1 MPIRR
6 RIACFA
12 GVGVIAALPAAG
24 LAHETPLPEPRP
36 MDQMQGPCSD
46 FAMDIER
53 EAAAWASPAVA
64 SVTAATA
71 RSEAPEIVP
80 GAVVPVALH
89 PHPEVEFDVAPEKD
103 RGTPDK
109 FSGHVRVTLPE
120 AGLWRV
126 AASNGLWFDAVVG
139 GAIVPSAAFEMQTQ
153 CSAPFKVVVF
163 DLPAGPVDLQF
174 NGSPAP
180 EVQVMV
186 LPWAP
191 R

>member
-1 MPIRR
+1 MTLFLSRL
-6 RIACFA
+6 
-12 GVGVIAALPAAG
+12 GVVAALAVLPLALRAEEAA
-24 LAHETPLPEPRP
+24 LPEPRP
-36 MDQMQGPCSD
+36 MDQMKGACGD
-46 FAMDIER
+46 FAMDVTR
-53 EAAAWASPAVA
+53 EATAWAGPAA
-64 SVTAATA
+64 AAVTAARA
-71 RSEAPEIVP
+71 QGEAPAILP
-80 GAVVPVALH
+80 GVVVPVALH
-89 PHPEVEFDVAPEKD
+89 PHPEVVFDVPPERD
-103 RGTPDK
+103 RSASGT
-109 FSGHVRVTLPE
+109 FSGHLRVILPE

-186 LPWAP
+186 LPWAA